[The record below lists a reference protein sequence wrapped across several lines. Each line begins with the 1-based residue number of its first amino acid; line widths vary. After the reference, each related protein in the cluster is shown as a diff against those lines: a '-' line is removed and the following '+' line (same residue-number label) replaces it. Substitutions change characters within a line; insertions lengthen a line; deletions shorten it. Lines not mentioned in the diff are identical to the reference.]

1 MGCAFLKKGFGM
13 IGVLSLRPS
22 ASLLCSLSEPAVV
35 NEADGQGKV
44 RDKQETCSDSFL
56 LHF

>member
-1 MGCAFLKKGFGM
+1 MSGG
-13 IGVLSLRPS
+13 LSLRPS
-22 ASLLCSLSEPAVV
+22 ASLLCCLCEPAVL